1 MEINITDKTK
11 LRKIT
16 KWIIG
21 VVTACILIYLA
32 IRHLGMIAVGI
43 SWLVNIT
50 FPILL
55 GIVMALVLNVPMRP
69 I

>member
-11 LRKIT
+11 LCKIT

-21 VVTACILIYLA
+21 VVTAYILIYLA
-32 IRHLGMIAVGI
+32 IRHLGMIAVGV
-43 SWLVNIT
+43 SWLVSVT

-55 GIVMALVLNVPMRP
+55 GIIWLWF
-69 I
+69 

>member
-11 LRKIT
+11 IRKIT

-32 IRHLGMIAVGI
+32 GSIACPI
-43 SWLVNIT
+43 SFSQI
-50 FPILL
+50 
-55 GIVMALVLNVPMRP
+55 GAIV
-69 I
+69 